1 MADSEA
7 KGNQYLAEAQKKLK
21 SSQGFFGGLLGGGS
35 RQDEALELYVRA
47 ANSFKMAKKW
57 NAAGNAFCEA
67 ALLHLKNGNKHD
79 SGTHYVDAAN
89 CYKKADPQEAIN
101 CLMKSIEIY
110 TDMGRFTTAAKHHMT
125 VAEIY
130 ETDLPSPAVDIY
142 ESVANQSIES
152 PLLKYAAKEHY
163 FRAALCHLCIDQLN
177 AQLAVKKYEEMY
189 PQFSDSRECKLLK
202 QLLERLEENDV
213 DGYTAAIQEYD
224 SISRLD
230 QWYTNILLQIKKQIE
245 SDSDMK

>member
-1 MADSEA
+1 LLPNSLSPHQFHASLSHSVINVSNIVYINLNA
-7 KGNQYLAEAQKKLK
+7 LCPPNQ
-21 SSQGFFGGLLGGGS
+21 
-35 RQDEALELYVRA
+35 
-47 ANSFKMAKKW
+47 
-57 NAAGNAFCEA
+57 
-67 ALLHLKNGNKHD
+67 
-79 SGTHYVDAAN
+79 
-89 CYKKADPQEAIN
+89 
-101 CLMKSIEIY
+101 
-110 TDMGRFTTAAKHHMT
+110 
-125 VAEIY
+125 
-130 ETDLPSPAVDIY
+130 AVDIY